1 MRHVMLTSV
10 CFRRLLRLTV
20 LLCAITSLHVSA
32 TTMESLSVEQL
43 TVSSESVVRGKVVR
57 IVPRWTS
64 DKKRIVTDTEIQVTE
79 VLKPHVAVKSTLV
92 AMQPG
97 GELGDVGQVVSGVAS
112 FGVGEE
118 VIVFLEVR
126 GDRFV
131 IAGMAQGKYSIDPV
145 TQMAIPQ
152 LEGLELLDPKGQRV
166 VGQVSAIPVS
176 ELRRRVLA
184 AIPRVTPDNATA
196 VPTPRAGMRRK

>member
-1 MRHVMLTSV
+1 MKTDMLTSS
-10 CFRRLLRLTV
+10 RLSRLLRLTSM
-20 LLCAITSLHVSA
+20 LCATASVVVSA
-32 TTMESLSVEQL
+32 TTMESLSVEKL
-43 TVSSESVVRGKVVR
+43 TVSSEAVVRGKVVR
-57 IVPRWTS
+57 ILPRWTS
-64 DKKRIVTDTEIQVTE
+64 DKKRIVTDTEIRVTE
-79 VLKPHVAVKSTLV
+79 ILKPHIAVKSTLV

-97 GELGDVGQVVSGVAS
+97 GEMGDVGQTVSGVAS

-131 IAGMAQGKYSIDPV
+131 VAGMAQGKYTIDPV

-166 VGQVSAIPVS
+166 VGQVSATPVA
-176 ELRRRVLA
+176 ELRRRILA